1 MKTGTQLSKNDE
13 GNNTALQGQ
22 SFIELQEMCEEAIGR
37 LAGGEDKYR
46 KSYGRM
52 VFRELK
58 KSCYNKITSSED
70 LPIMIEEMITQLSG
84 INPKD
89 QIEGMIAM
97 HMIATHKALM
107 NCFTV
112 AGVELK
118 FAQNYHMT
126 LSSINKLSRTFIM
139 QNEALSRHRGKAQQK
154 MTVEHVHVNAG
165 GKAIIGNLSK
175 SVGGQNSSKGVIK
188 NNE

>member
-1 MKTGTQLSKNDE
+1 MTTDTQLSKKEE
-13 GNNTALQGQ
+13 GNNALQEQ
-22 SFIELQEMCEEAIGR
+22 SLKDLQAMCEEAVGR
-37 LAGGEDKYR
+37 LAGGEGKYL

-58 KSCYNKITSSED
+58 KSCYNNVTNGDD
-70 LPIMIEEMITQLSG
+70 LQIMIEEMITQLSG

-126 LSSINKLSRTFIM
+126 LNSINKLSRTFMM
-139 QNEALSRHRGKAQQK
+139 QNEALNRHRGKAQQK

-175 SVGGQNSSKGVIK
+175 SIRGQNSSKGVTE
-188 NNE
+188 NNEY

>member
-1 MKTGTQLSKNDE
+1 MTTDTQLSKKEE
-13 GNNTALQGQ
+13 GNNALQEQ
-22 SFIELQEMCEEAIGR
+22 TSKELQEMCEEAIGR
-37 LAGGEDKYR
+37 IAGGEEKYR

-58 KSCYNKITSSED
+58 KSCYNNITNGDD
-70 LPIMIEEMITQLSG
+70 LENMIGEMITQLSG
-84 INPKD
+84 IKPKD

-112 AGVELK
+112 AAVELK

-165 GKAIIGNLSK
+165 GKAIIGNVSK
-175 SVGGQNSSKGVIK
+175 TVGGQNSSIGVSK